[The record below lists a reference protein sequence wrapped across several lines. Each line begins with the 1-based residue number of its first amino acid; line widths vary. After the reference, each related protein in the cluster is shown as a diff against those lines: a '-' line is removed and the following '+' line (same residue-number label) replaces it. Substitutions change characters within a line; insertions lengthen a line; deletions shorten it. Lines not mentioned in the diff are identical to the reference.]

1 LGHPRNLG
9 AHHIK
14 GKQVLETLHE
24 MDVDINDQEQWYFD
38 NLDMD
43 VISITT
49 NDTL

>member
-1 LGHPRNLG
+1 
-9 AHHIK
+9 
-14 GKQVLETLHE
+14 

-43 VISITT
+43 VTSITT

>member
-1 LGHPRNLG
+1 
-9 AHHIK
+9 
-14 GKQVLETLHE
+14 